1 VPVRTPIMEIY
12 AKIGNV
18 AFLERKKTA
27 FLCSRKAPLELD
39 FVIKEW
45 VKGLLPDA
53 DCIMC
58 GNLSSIE
65 RLTLS
70 LLLKA
75 KIPTILMLAEA
86 MPTAFNGEISEALQ
100 GGRLLVATHCD
111 ASVHEACAR
120 SASDR
125 NHLMMRMA
133 DKIVVGSRTRGGN
146 LDRELAGSANV
157 TCLMDEHL
165 RRKHADRERGIP
177 VFGIL
182 NADISASDTSWSRWI
197 RLSDSKL
204 TATFFSVANEHLVRI
219 EQQPYGMEASSWPQ
233 KISLNRT
240 EAAAF
245 IAAVNHIANGETAQ
259 TVPSASG
266 DVTAECRTVSGQNE
280 YVFKQDKDLGSMGWR
295 HQTIAIASTD
305 MAAFRG
311 LMGEVA
317 RQWKI

>member
-1 VPVRTPIMEIY
+1 MEIY
-12 AKIGNV
+12 AKIGN
-18 AFLERKKTA
+18 ATFLERKKTA

-45 VKGLLPDA
+45 VKGLQTDA
-53 DCIMC
+53 DCVMC

-86 MPTAFNGEISEALQ
+86 MPVAFSGEINEALQ
-100 GGRLLVATHCD
+100 EGTLLVATHCD

-120 SASDR
+120 SAADR

-146 LDRELAGSANV
+146 LDRELAGFANV

-165 RRKHADRERGIP
+165 RRKRADRERGIP
-177 VFGIL
+177 VFGTL
-182 NADISASDTSWSRWI
+182 NADISASDTSWSRLI
-197 RLSDSKL
+197 KLGDSTL

-219 EQQPYGMEASSWPQ
+219 EQKLYGMEASAWPQ
-233 KISLNRT
+233 KITLNRPET
-240 EAAAF
+240 AAF
-245 IAAVNHIANGETAQ
+245 IAAVNAVANGKA
-259 TVPSASG
+259 VDAVMSASG
-266 DVTAECRTVSGQNE
+266 DVTIESRTTAGRNE
-280 YVFKQDKDLGSMGWR
+280 YIFKQDKDLGAMGWR
-295 HQTIAIASTD
+295 HQTIAIAQTD
-305 MAAFRG
+305 MSVFCN

-317 RQWKI
+317 RQWRI